1 MLTYKILLS
10 LSSRIE
16 LITSSDFLTLEECQ
30 KMISKCD
37 SIISILDKRKMNLKD
52 DVKIDQ
58 LEKAVS
64 ACLYIKFLI
73 MLREGELLE
82 KGAA

>member
-1 MLTYKILLS
+1 MIAYKIILS
-10 LSSRIE
+10 LSSRIN

-30 KMISKCD
+30 RMISKCD
-37 SIISILDKRKMNLKD
+37 SILSILEKRKTKLKD
-52 DVKIDQ
+52 DVEFEQ
-58 LEKAVS
+58 VEKVAS

-82 KGAA
+82 KNVA

>member
-1 MLTYKILLS
+1 MITYKILLS
-10 LSSRIE
+10 LSSRID

-30 KMISKCD
+30 RMIFKCD
-37 SIISILDKRKMNLKD
+37 SIISILDKRKTNLKD